1 MRYLLTFI
9 LFFGFIT
16 ASLEAHCGGC
26 STDKHD
32 NTSTSASVEKKTNS
46 IIETAKKAGS
56 FKTLLAAIEAT
67 NLDKAL
73 AGEGPFTVFAPT
85 DEAFA
90 ALPKGTVEALLK
102 DKKKLAS
109 ILKYHVLEG
118 AVKSADVV
126 KIDKAQTLN
135 GQSISVIITDNQVNI
150 DNAKV
155 VMVDIMCDNGI
166 IHVIDGVIFPR
177 METGKK

>member
-1 MRYLLTFI
+1 MRYLLAFALI
-9 LFFGFIT
+9 FGFMT
-16 ASLEAHCGGC
+16 ASLDAHCGGC
-26 STDKHD
+26 NSDKHD
-32 NTSTSASVEKKTNS
+32 KTATSASVEKKTYS
-46 IIETAKKAGS
+46 IIETAKKAES
-56 FKTLLAAIEAT
+56 FKTLLTAIETAG
-67 NLDKAL
+67 LDKAL

-90 ALPKGTVEALLK
+90 ALPEGTVEALLK

-109 ILKYHVLEG
+109 ILTYHVLEG

-135 GQSISVIITDNQVNI
+135 GQSVSIKVSDGEVNI

-166 IHVIDGVIFPR
+166 IHVIDKVILPR
-177 METGKK
+177 METSEK